1 MAGWKHFVIVYFFQ
15 SGFKWSNFLLSGKAE
30 AGWEINR
37 RRDEITKISSEF
49 IQKQWFMN
57 LLFKLCRFI
66 PQTIKEWNTREPE
79 HLINRRFV
87 RWKKKPLNAVLFLTH
102 FSGNHRNRN
111 TVFFPRLLRK
121 IILYFIFF
129 IINKNQNSYETC
141 ETLQIDDV
149 MLCPKIRSILWTKYD
164 TFGILPEKIYR
175 LLLLEWFAIDSFE
188 FIGHI
193 YDPSVVSFQC
203 PFWEGHLTFAEQLY
217 KDIYFVNQF
226 AFVTVN

>member
-1 MAGWKHFVIVYFFQ
+1 MIHESFVQTLPFYSPNDKRMKYQRTWTF
-15 SGFKWSNFLLSGKAE
+15 
-30 AGWEINR
+30 
-37 RRDEITKISSEF
+37 D
-49 IQKQWFMN
+49 KQA
-57 LLFKLCRFI
+57 LCS
-66 PQTIKEWNTREPE
+66 
-79 HLINRRFV
+79 L
-87 RWKKKPLNAVLFLTH
+87 KKKPLNAVLFLTH

-164 TFGILPEKIYR
+164 TFGILPEKMYR

-217 KDIYFVNQF
+217 KDIYIVNQF